1 MKIYNE
7 FEKRA
12 DESTS
17 KFKTTGEQ
25 LERQITQQKL
35 IEETLRKSE
44 KKYRTLLETLPQKIF
59 HKDINSV
66 YVSCNK
72 NYADDLKIKPE
83 EIVGKTDYHFYTKKL
98 AEKYRADDR
107 RVMETGVV
115 ETIEERYV
123 QNGKKIIV
131 QTVKAP
137 IKGKGRKIIGV
148 LGIFWDITDRKN
160 MEKKLNEYQKQLR
173 ALALQITSI
182 EEHERE
188 KFAAFM
194 HDRIGQTLVTLKMK
208 LGMFSK
214 SSSLKENKEDLHE
227 MLTML
232 NRLIEDTRFL
242 TSELSPPILYQLG
255 LSAGLEWLVEQ
266 MRKRDGI
273 MIQFEDDEQPKPLNN
288 NISIILFRSVHEL
301 LINIVKHAKA
311 RKVKLS
317 VERNNNKVRIS
328 VEDDGVGFTASRRY
342 SSKNVGKR
350 FGLFSIEERLAQ
362 LGGNFKIVSRRGHG
376 TRASLIV
383 PLKGQKNI
391 VDNKTLSKK

>member
-1 MKIYNE
+1 MKTYSE
-7 FEKRA
+7 FEKIA
-12 DESTS
+12 GEHTS
-17 KFKTTGEQ
+17 NFKATGKQ
-25 LERQITQQKL
+25 LGGKMTQQKL
-35 IEETLRKSE
+35 TDETLRISE
-44 KKYRTLLETLPQKIF
+44 KKYRTLLENLPQKIF

-83 EIVGKTDYHFYTKKL
+83 EIAGKTDYDFYTKEL
-98 AEKYRADDR
+98 AKKYRSDDK
-107 RVMETGVV
+107 RVMDTGVV
-115 ETIEERYV
+115 ETIEEKYV

-137 IKGKGRKIIGV
+137 LKDKGRKIIGI
-148 LGIFWDITDRKN
+148 LGIFWDITDRKK
-160 MEKKLNEYQKQLR
+160 MEKKLNKYQEQLR
-173 ALALQITSI
+173 ALALQITTI

-188 KFAAFM
+188 HFATFL
-194 HDRIGQTLVTLKMK
+194 HDRIGQTLITLKMK
-208 LGMFSK
+208 LGMLSQ
-214 SSSLKENKEDLHE
+214 SGSLEENKEDLHE

-266 MRKRDGI
+266 MCEREGI

-301 LINIVKHAKA
+301 FSNIVKHAKA

-328 VEDDGVGFTASRRY
+328 VEDDGVGFAPSRIY
-342 SSKNVGKR
+342 SSKNVGKG

-362 LGGNFKIVSRRGHG
+362 LGGNFIIVSKPGHG

-383 PLKGQKNI
+383 PLKDQKESI
-391 VDNKTLSKK
+391 VDN